1 MSHNAIN
8 IYSKDVFNLEINY
21 IAGEGLCKTLLVCK
35 IMHANH
41 TNKLQGQFDLCDII
55 TNPIFSAS
63 KVWVSSGAFLEA
75 WNFVSKWLSLD
86 F

>member
-21 IAGEGLCKTLLVCK
+21 IAGEGLCKTLLVCR
-35 IMHANH
+35 ITHANH
-41 TNKLQGQFDLCDII
+41 TNKLHGQFDLCDSI
-55 TNPIFSAS
+55 TNPIFSGS
-63 KVWVSSGAFLEA
+63 KFCMSSGTFLEA